1 MRVTPLLPFAL
12 LLGACTAESPRTTSP
27 APTRDRGVVVH
38 LFEWRW
44 ADVAVECETVLGPA
58 GWSAVQV
65 SPPSENHVVGGRPW
79 WERYQPVSYRLETRS
94 GDREAFADMVRRC
107 GAAGVDVIVD
117 AVINHMT
124 DADLEHPDVE
134 MTGIGTAGTRFEP
147 YSYPGLWGYDDF
159 HHCGLTANDDISDWD
174 DREQLRTCELVD
186 LADLDTGSP
195 RVQGRIGAYLRDLAD
210 LGVKGIRI
218 DAARHMDPA
227 DIHAILD
234 SAAWSGYVVSEV
246 RGPETSEYTGLG
258 DVTDFTYGWLVS
270 EAVREGRID
279 RLHGPEAVW
288 ARDALPGDSAL
299 VFIDNHDNQRGHGAG
314 GSVLM
319 YRDGPSYELAVAFML
334 AYDRGR
340 PRVMSSFAFDSSG
353 QGPPTGDGGGNL
365 AVHGPGGAGC
375 GTAWV
380 CEHRRPVIAGMVGFH
395 RAAAGAPVSRWQAD
409 APDRVS
415 FSRGD
420 RAFVAVNAS
429 AAEATF
435 SAATGLPPGEYCN
448 VASGPMR
455 QDGACD
461 GSTITVEPG
470 GAVQVTVPAMS
481 VAAIHAGS
489 MRR

>member
-1 MRVTPLLPFAL
+1 MRCTMLPILVLLASCAP
-12 LLGACTAESPRTTSP
+12 GARPAVP
-27 APTRDRGVVVH
+27 APDRGVVVH

-44 ADVAVECETVLGPA
+44 ADVAEECETFLGPV
-58 GWSAVQV
+58 GYSAVQV
-65 SPPSENHVVGGRPW
+65 SPPTENQVVGGRPW

-107 GAAGVDVIVD
+107 GAAGVDVLVD

-124 DADLEHPDVE
+124 DADLQHPEVE

-147 YSYPGLWGYDDF
+147 YAYPGLWEYDDF
-159 HHCGLTANDDISDWD
+159 HHCGLTENDDIADWD
-174 DREQLRTCELVD
+174 DPVQLRTCELVD

-195 RVQGRIGAYLRDLAD
+195 HVQGRIGAYLRDLAS
-210 LGVKGIRI
+210 LGVGGIRI

-227 DIHAILD
+227 DIRAILD
-234 SAAWSGYVVSEV
+234 SAAWTGYVVSEV

-270 EAVREGRID
+270 EAVRDGRLD
-279 RLHGPEAVW
+279 RLHGSDAVW
-288 ARDALPGDSAL
+288 AQDHVPGDSAL

-319 YRDGPSYELAVAFML
+319 YRDGSAYDLAVAFML
-334 AYDRGR
+334 AYGRGR
-340 PRVMSSFAFDSSG
+340 PRVMSSFAFDSSA
-353 QGPPTGDGGGNL
+353 QGPPTGEDGGLL

-395 RAAAGAPVSRWQAD
+395 DAVAGTPVLRWHVD

-415 FSRGD
+415 FSRGEES
-420 RAFVAVNAS
+420 FVALNAS
-429 AAEATF
+429 EEEAEF
-435 SAATGLPPGEYCN
+435 SATTGMQPGEYCN
-448 VASGPMR
+448 VAAGPVP
-455 QDGACD
+455 AD
-461 GSTITVEPG
+461 GSCPGSTVTVGPG
-470 GAVQVTVPAMS
+470 GQVRITVPAMG
-481 VAAIHAGS
+481 VAAVHAGS
-489 MRR
+489 IRE